1 VRVIDG
7 LMTAF
12 SCINSAKLI
21 HQHRD
26 AFSFA
31 GKIMR
36 RKIRLLV
43 DRAFIVF
50 GLFIMCLV
58 VKAGMFGV
66 ALLTWG

>member
-1 VRVIDG
+1 MDAV
-7 LMTAF
+7 
-12 SCINSAKLI
+12 SCIKSSKLLHLI
-21 HQHRD
+21 AMPPRL
-26 AFSFA
+26 AENV
-31 GKIMR
+31 MR
-36 RKIRLLV
+36 RKIRFLL

>member
-1 VRVIDG
+1 MPPRLAENV
-7 LMTAF
+7 
-12 SCINSAKLI
+12 
-21 HQHRD
+21 
-26 AFSFA
+26 
-31 GKIMR
+31 MR
-36 RKIRLLV
+36 RKIRFLL

>member
-1 VRVIDG
+1 
-7 LMTAF
+7 
-12 SCINSAKLI
+12 
-21 HQHRD
+21 
-26 AFSFA
+26 
-31 GKIMR
+31 MR

-66 ALLTWG
+66 ALLPWG

>member
-1 VRVIDG
+1 
-7 LMTAF
+7 
-12 SCINSAKLI
+12 
-21 HQHRD
+21 
-26 AFSFA
+26 
-31 GKIMR
+31 MR
-36 RKIRLLV
+36 RKIRFLL

>member
-1 VRVIDG
+1 VYKIVQTPSSD
-7 LMTAF
+7 
-12 SCINSAKLI
+12 
-21 HQHRD
+21 RD
-26 AFSFA
+26 APRLA
-31 GKIMR
+31 ENVMR
-36 RKIRLLV
+36 RKIRFLL